1 MRYILPC
8 SSCGTELRIPMDLG
22 RLTVRCP
29 RCYHSFVFDPEDPA
43 SFRGGRYDLPGGD
56 SGTQSPRS
64 ARGFFRFL
72 EGKFESIKSR
82 FSRNRSYG
90 WQNPGERIQ
99 SFENYNDDPNRTG
112 FGPLLAKYILF
123 ILILIGV
130 ARACFFSSQN
140 WNDSVPNWN
149 QPETQEPSVP
159 TPNEE
164 DDKAPQVEI

>member
-22 RLTVRCP
+22 KLTVRCP

-56 SGTQSPRS
+56 SRAQSPRS

-72 EGKFESIKSR
+72 EDKFEFIKSK
-82 FSRNRSYG
+82 FSKNRSHG
-90 WQNPGERIQ
+90 WQNPGERPQ
-99 SFENYNDDPNRTG
+99 SFENYNDPRRTG

-123 ILILIGV
+123 ILILIGI

-149 QPETQEPSVP
+149 PSETQEPSVP
-159 TPNEE
+159 TPHDEE
-164 DDKAPQVEI
+164 EDKAPQVEI

>member
-1 MRYILPC
+1 M
-8 SSCGTELRIPMDLG
+8 G

-56 SGTQSPRS
+56 SGAQSPRS
-64 ARGFFRFL
+64 VRGFFRFL
-72 EGKFESIKSR
+72 ENKFESIKSR

-90 WQNPGERIQ
+90 WQNPDERQ
-99 SFENYNDDPNRTG
+99 NYNDPNRTG

-123 ILILIGV
+123 ILILIGI
-130 ARACFFSSQN
+130 ARACFFSTQS

-149 QPETQEPSVP
+149 TPEPQEPSVP
-159 TPNEE
+159 TPGEE

>member
-8 SSCGTELRIPMDLG
+8 SSCGTELRIPIDLG
-22 RLTVRCP
+22 KLTVRCP

-56 SGTQSPRS
+56 SRAQSPRS

-72 EGKFESIKSR
+72 EDKFESIKSK
-82 FSRNRSYG
+82 FNKNRTYG
-90 WQNPGERIQ
+90 WQNPGEPPR
-99 SFENYNDDPNRTG
+99 SFGDYNDPNRTG

-123 ILILIGV
+123 ILILLGI
-130 ARACFFSSQN
+130 ARACFFSSQS

-149 QPETQEPSVP
+149 PPATQEPSVP
-159 TPNEE
+159 TPHEE
-164 DDKAPQVEI
+164 DEDKAPQVEI